1 MARFLVPGALLCP
14 VVLGLAL
21 GGCASSAAFRL
32 AQDAGPEPWRLAA
45 SELDSQRL
53 FRVRLRS
60 AEGKGRFRLMLRIE
74 NRRRYR
80 IEATHPI
87 FNRRLWSFDVDA
99 DQGLLVDY
107 LQGVHCA
114 FEGAVEM
121 SALPMGPFPFES
133 LPALLLGHPPLAP
146 ASVVADQGSEGLTYR
161 DRLGRRWSVAFE
173 GDAVVAW
180 TLWRD
185 DTPRVEWRIDGDWAR
200 LTAEENDLQLR
211 WRETV
216 REPAGGTL
224 ERLVVP
230 EGSAAGT
237 CDLGW
242 IQGVEGTLDG
252 EDEN

>member
-1 MARFLVPGALLCP
+1 MARLGLPGALICP
-14 VVLGLAL
+14 VALGLVL
-21 GGCASSAAFRL
+21 GGCASTTAFQSSQGSG
-32 AQDAGPEPWRLAA
+32 AEPWRLSA
-45 SELDSQRL
+45 SDLNSQRL

-74 NRRRYR
+74 NGRRYR

-87 FNRRLWSFDVDA
+87 LNRRLWSFDVDG

-133 LPALLLGHPPLAP
+133 LPALLLGHPPLTP
-146 ASVVADQGSEGLTYR
+146 DSTRVDRGSDGLTYR
-161 DRLGRRWSVAFE
+161 DRLGRRWSVTLE

-185 DTPRVEWRIDGDWAR
+185 DTPRVEWRIDGEWAR

-216 REPAGGTL
+216 REPTGGGSL

-230 EGSAAGT
+230 EDSGTGT

-242 IQGVEGTLDG
+242 IRGVEGTLDG
-252 EDEN
+252 

>member
-14 VVLGLAL
+14 VALGLAL
-21 GGCASSAAFRL
+21 GGCASRTAFPLPR
-32 AQDAGPEPWRLAA
+32 DAGPEPWRLTA

-74 NRRRYR
+74 NGRRYR

-87 FNRRLWSFDVDA
+87 LNRRLWSFDVDG

-114 FEGAVEM
+114 LEGAVEM

-146 ASVVADQGSEGLTYR
+146 SAVAEEGSEGLTYR
-161 DRLGRRWSVAFE
+161 DRLGRRWSVALE

-185 DTPRVEWRIDGDWAR
+185 DTPRVEWRIDGEWAS
-200 LTAEENDLQLR
+200 LTAEENGLQLR

-216 REPAGGTL
+216 REPAVGPL

-230 EGSAAGT
+230 DDSRTGT

-252 EDEN
+252 